1 MGKLKK
7 MIKDKKG
14 MSYPLTVALV
24 LALLI
29 ALCVLAEFFRLSII
43 AYGVRNALQ
52 ESVISVAT
60 TNYNE
65 VYDGLREGYSGG
77 YFMTGLKCCLCR
89 KNQNGKWNFSGTV
102 FPVEKFQKLW
112 SMLESRI
119 LSMMGNIRTAGIP
132 MRG

>member
-7 MIKDKKG
+7 IIKDKKG

-29 ALCVLAEFFRLSII
+29 ALCVLAEFFQLSII

-65 VYDGLREGYSGG
+65 VYD
-77 YFMTGLKCCLCR
+77 
-89 KNQNGKWNFSGTV
+89 
-102 FPVEKFQKLW
+102 
-112 SMLESRI
+112 
-119 LSMMGNIRTAGIP
+119 
-132 MRG
+132 

>member
-60 TNYNE
+60 TNYYE
-65 VYDGLREGYSGG
+65 VYEGLREGFSGG
-77 YFMTGLKCCLCR
+77 YLMTGDCCV
-89 KNQNGKWNFSGTV
+89 N
-102 FPVEKFQKLW
+102 P
-112 SMLESRI
+112 
-119 LSMMGNIRTAGIP
+119 A
-132 MRG
+132 

>member
-65 VYDGLREGYSGG
+65 GGVQWRLLYDRGLLGGNTGLRRCVY
-77 YFMTGLKCCLCR
+77 
-89 KNQNGKWNFSGTV
+89 
-102 FPVEKFQKLW
+102 P
-112 SMLESRI
+112 
-119 LSMMGNIRTAGIP
+119 A
-132 MRG
+132 

>member
-29 ALCVLAEFFRLSII
+29 ILCVLAEFFRLSII

-52 ESVISVAT
+52 ESVISVA
-60 TNYNE
+60 
-65 VYDGLREGYSGG
+65 G
-77 YFMTGLKCCLCR
+77 
-89 KNQNGKWNFSGTV
+89 
-102 FPVEKFQKLW
+102 
-112 SMLESRI
+112 
-119 LSMMGNIRTAGIP
+119 
-132 MRG
+132 

>member
-43 AYGVRNALQ
+43 AYV
-52 ESVISVAT
+52 
-60 TNYNE
+60 
-65 VYDGLREGYSGG
+65 
-77 YFMTGLKCCLCR
+77 
-89 KNQNGKWNFSGTV
+89 
-102 FPVEKFQKLW
+102 
-112 SMLESRI
+112 
-119 LSMMGNIRTAGIP
+119 
-132 MRG
+132 

>member
-43 AYGVRNALQ
+43 AYGVRNAWRPPTIMR
-52 ESVISVAT
+52 SMT
-60 TNYNE
+60 
-65 VYDGLREGYSGG
+65 DSG
-77 YFMTGLKCCLCR
+77 R
-89 KNQNGKWNFSGTV
+89 GTV
-102 FPVEKFQKLW
+102 AATL
-112 SMLESRI
+112 
-119 LSMMGNIRTAGIP
+119 
-132 MRG
+132 

>member
-29 ALCVLAEFFRLSII
+29 VLCVLAEFFRLSII

-65 VYDGLREGYSGG
+65 VYDGLPESII
-77 YFMTGLKCCLCR
+77 CLLYT
-89 KNQNGKWNFSGTV
+89 SD
-102 FPVEKFQKLW
+102 
-112 SMLESRI
+112 
-119 LSMMGNIRTAGIP
+119 AADD
-132 MRG
+132 

>member
-1 MGKLKK
+1 MRKIRKLV
-7 MIKDKKG
+7 MDKKG

-77 YFMTGLKCCLCR
+77 YFMTAGRKHWITEMCIPGLTACLVR
-89 KNQNGKWNFSGTV
+89 TLM
-102 FPVEKFQKLW
+102 E
-112 SMLESRI
+112 RI
-119 LSMMGNIRTAGIP
+119 M
-132 MRG
+132 